1 MRRCWQ
7 NHKTVFCD
15 FANPPIFFFIVSFK
29 DALVELSAVIF
40 TLRPGV
46 QQAII
51 NWNSPTFVW
60 QFQSTVGT
68 KRNFLSLLWF
78 AFNRRERIVGP
89 LSRRDEACRSGR
101 DKSGTNCIDNGAADD
116 SLLPY
121 QVSSGAAAKHLRH
134 RHDCAACCKR
144 GLL

>member
-15 FANPPIFFFIVSFK
+15 FANPPIFFFLVSFK

-51 NWNSPTFVW
+51 NWNSPAFVW

-121 QVSSGAAAKHLRH
+121 QVSSGAAAKHLWH
-134 RHDCAACCKR
+134 QS
-144 GLL
+144 